1 MHPAAYR
8 QATLLRPDGMA
19 CGTLQY
25 ALAALKPMR
34 SHPAAAPLVT
44 PSQVANTVQPH
55 QAGKPGGQPRLLVD
69 VVGCRDLRC
78 SSKAAGELQPYV
90 ALMLPQPGGRPPL
103 LFESR
108 PAAGGSPVF
117 SQQAAFSV
125 KDGAAVVQLEA
136 VVFDAAAAADA
147 QQSIIGVAQ
156 IAVPTSGSQAGG
168 GSTQLHPL
176 LHPTSG
182 RHAGALEVG
191 LHWG

>member
-1 MHPAAYR
+1 
-8 QATLLRPDGMA
+8 
-19 CGTLQY
+19 
-25 ALAALKPMR
+25 MR

-44 PSQVANTVQPH
+44 PSQAARPVKPRP
-55 QAGKPGGQPRLLVD
+55 AGTPGDQPRLLVD

-78 SSKAAGELQPYV
+78 SSKAAGEMQPYV
-90 ALMLPQPGGRPPL
+90 ALMLPQPGGRQPL

-108 PAAGGSPVF
+108 PAAGSSPVF
-117 SQQAAFSV
+117 GQQAAFSV
-125 KDGAAVVQLEA
+125 RDGAAAVPLEA
-136 VVFDAAAAADA
+136 VVFDAAAGADA

-156 IAVPTSGSQAGG
+156 IGVPPAGSQAGG

-191 LHWG
+191 LRWG